1 MPAFVGSVVA
11 WLGSTV
17 LASTTLGTF
26 LVANA
31 AAVASGA
38 LLLGGLALSASQAAK
53 AKRQARD
60 AYNAAQ
66 VDRLANVVTTVAPRE
81 LVLGRVRKGGAV
93 FFHGSTGVNKSTYIM
108 CIALAGHEIDAVEQ
122 VYLNDQPVTLDGSG
136 NVTTGP
142 YAVAYRA
149 NGTATANSSGV
160 ATLEYA
166 PIAGT
171 ATAWTGT
178 NAGPEGDL
186 EQQLV
191 VISGLT
197 ATTAPNAR
205 VNYQYEAYTYT
216 ANIRAVLGTD
226 DQAADARLQALFPGQ
241 WTADHRARGVAYL
254 VCEFT
259 YNETAYPSGLPTVT
273 AVLRGAKL
281 YDPRENL
288 LKRSQEFGHADWT
301 SLGAVAVTSNDA
313 VAPDGT
319 TTADLISDAS
329 AAEYRGLRQTITVAN
344 DSSSWCASIYV
355 KKTTGGT
362 AATFGI
368 NLNLTGGSSVFQS
381 LRLNTDTGAAVTT
394 GNPVTVTS
402 HGDYWRASCYLANN
416 GTGNTSFLVSLFPA
430 TSAYGGGTT
439 DTVAGQG
446 AHHVWGAQLNA
457 GTTPLPYTATAG
469 TSRAT
474 TTAWSENPAL
484 MMRHVYA
491 HPQFGRGAPTAGE
504 NARIIAAANACD
516 TSHGYV
522 VNGVTDTQ
530 ALYRAALV
538 VPYGAA
544 AKDVLDDLAQSMAGS
559 WAFAGGELY
568 LKPGVWSASVMS
580 LGEPDLAVVVRT
592 GAAEE
597 QQPIAISVHRE
608 RAQKFNAVTPTI
620 WDSAQEY
627 KQVTITPVKGAA
639 LITRDGAEIVQ
650 AVTMPAVPYAPQ
662 AQHIA
667 GVLMRDARDPLT
679 VTLPFKLKAY
689 PLELLDTIDL
699 TISRYG
705 WSGKTFQVLGR
716 EWSADGGIMLT
727 LKETAEAIYTP
738 DAEFLAQGYASN
750 TNLANAWYVP
760 DLGELTVSSGTDE
773 LLKLSDGSI
782 LTRMRV
788 SWVGVTDAAV
798 LDSGSIEVQYRPVL
812 SDGAWS
818 RAEIAGAETQ
828 LLLSDVQDGNW
839 YTVRARA
846 RTRTAV
852 GIWSVVAT
860 HLVVGKTEAPPPFDR
875 FLVLAQPDGTRQ
887 LNFGYTTTPVPV
899 DWLGA
904 QIRYLAGS
912 HGSPD
917 WDSMTVLSDSATHYT
932 ASPVEA
938 NTPSAGEYTFACRSM
953 DTSGN
958 LSTYLLHTITLPDRR
973 LGSVFDEFDE
983 SAWAGTL
990 TGCSVNA
997 EGYLEAI
1004 DTTTWAT
1011 LPATWADW
1019 TRWNYAPTSPITYE
1033 TPAQDLGA
1041 PITGQIGSTVDAD
1054 GTTLVEM
1061 ATSDD
1066 GSTWSSWGS
1075 TSAPFVAQYVKLRLT
1090 VTATGPAPV
1099 PLVRSFEWLVDAP
1112 LQTEYLNDID
1122 ISALTGSY
1130 RIGTGDVRAPMTL
1143 SLTLVKRVQVT
1154 IQDSTAGVWTWAL
1167 IDKTLTYG
1175 PRVQFRL
1182 GGVLTDPALVDFYI
1196 EGF

>member
-1 MPAFVGSVVA
+1 MVGFVTSFVA
-11 WLGSTV
+11 WIGSTV
-17 LASTTLGTF
+17 LANTTLGAF
-26 LVANA
+26 LIMNA
-31 AAVASGA
+31 GAVASGA
-38 LLLGGLALSASQAAK
+38 LLLGGLAFSSQQAAR
-53 AKRQARD
+53 AKRRARD

-122 VYLNDQPVTLDGSG
+122 VYLNDQAVTLDVSG

-281 YDPRENL
+281 YDPRSGSTVW
-288 LKRSQEFGHADWT
+288 SQ
-301 SLGAVAVTSNDA
+301 
-313 VAPDGT
+313 
-319 TTADLISDAS
+319 
-329 AAEYRGLRQTITVAN
+329 
-344 DSSSWCASIYV
+344 
-355 KKTTGGT
+355 
-362 AATFGI
+362 
-368 NLNLTGGSSVFQS
+368 
-381 LRLNTDTGAAVTT
+381 
-394 GNPVTVTS
+394 
-402 HGDYWRASCYLANN
+402 
-416 GTGNTSFLVSLFPA
+416 
-430 TSAYGGGTT
+430 
-439 DTVAGQG
+439 
-446 AHHVWGAQLNA
+446 
-457 GTTPLPYTATAG
+457 
-469 TSRAT
+469 
-474 TTAWSENPAL
+474 NPAL

-491 HPQFGRGAPTAGE
+491 HPQFGRGAPTATE
-504 NARIIAAANACD
+504 DARIEAAADACD
-516 TSHGYV
+516 ASHGYV

-828 LLLSDVQDGNW
+828 LLISDVQDGNW

-846 RTRTAV
+846 RTRNAIGV
-852 GIWSVVAT
+852 WSVQVV
-860 HLVVGKTEAPPPFDR
+860 HLVVGKTEPPPAFDR

-887 LNFGYTTTPVPV
+887 LNFGYTTTSVPV

-904 QIRYLAGS
+904 QIRYLAGT
-912 HGSPD
+912 HGTPD
-917 WDSMTVLSDSATHYT
+917 WDSMTVLSDSQTYYT

-938 NTPSAGEYTFACRSM
+938 NAPSAGTYTFACRSM

-958 LSTYLLHTITLPDRR
+958 LSAYLLHTITLPDRR

-983 SAWAGTL
+983 ASWSGIKS
-990 TGCSVNA
+990 GCAVNA
-997 EGYLEAI
+997 DGYLEAI

-1011 LPATWADW
+1011 LPATWAGW
-1019 TRWNYAPTSPITYE
+1019 TRWNFNPTSPITYE
-1033 TPAQDLGA
+1033 TLPQDLGTT
-1041 PITGQIGSTVDAD
+1041 ITGQIGAEVDAD
-1054 GTTLVEM
+1054 GTTLVEL
-1061 ATSDD
+1061 ATSAD
-1066 GSTWSSWGS
+1066 GSTWSGWGS
-1075 TSAPFVAQYVKLRLT
+1075 VSAPFSAQHVKLRLT

-1099 PLVRSFEWLVDAP
+1099 PLVRAFGWLVDAP
-1112 LQTEYLNDID
+1112 LLTEYINDLV
-1122 ISALTGSY
+1122 ISALTGGY
-1130 RIGTGDVRAPMTL
+1130 RIGTGDVRVPLTL
-1143 SLTLVKRVQVT
+1143 SLTVLKRAQVT

-1167 IDKTLTYG
+1167 IDKTLTLG

-1182 GGVLTDPALVDFYI
+1182 NGTLADPAFVDFYI